1 MNKIQGGGELGNDKV
16 ELNVNFKSNPNM
28 GQRVISQQL
37 SPFGKSTMMAASTH
51 AGHHVDIRNQM
62 ASLSQHGLLV
72 TTQLNS
78 TQVAN
83 QNESHLDS
91 IANNLK

>member
-1 MNKIQGGGELGNDKV
+1 
-16 ELNVNFKSNPNM
+16 M

-83 QNESHLDS
+83 
-91 IANNLK
+91 